1 MTDSAVNLVA
11 GRSAQKRQAIMEAA
25 IALFLANGYQRTSME
40 EVAGLAAV
48 SKQTVYKHFTD
59 KERLFTAI
67 VLTTLDRVADPF
79 RAEIERLSA
88 TEDLIS
94 DLRLLA
100 RAYMKSVM
108 QPPLLQLRRLVIG
121 EANRL
126 PALARTYYERAPER
140 TLAALAGGFGRLAD
154 RGLLQ
159 LDNPLVAAGHFA
171 FLVLGRALDKSLFW
185 GDQPYTSSQLTA
197 QADAGAV
204 VFLRA
209 YGHS

>member
-140 TLAALAGGFGRLAD
+140 TLAALASGFGRLAD